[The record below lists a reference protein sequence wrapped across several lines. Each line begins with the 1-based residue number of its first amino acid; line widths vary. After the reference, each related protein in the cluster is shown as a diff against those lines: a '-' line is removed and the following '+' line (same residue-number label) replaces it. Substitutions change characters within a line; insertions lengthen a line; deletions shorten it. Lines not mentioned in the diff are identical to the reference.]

1 MCLCLF
7 FFFFKQKTAYEMRIS
22 DWSSDVCS
30 SDLAIR
36 PFRDQR
42 RSSQPQHQRPK
53 IEGLIIQADHPRE
66 INEEMKMATT
76 DIRVPH
82 GKLALEFGGNRLPLA
97 VLKSHRGYYLG
108 TYDDCGPVSRESAE
122 YWPKEDRKSV
132 VSGKSVSVR
141 VDLGGGRI
149 I

>member
-1 MCLCLF
+1 
-7 FFFFKQKTAYEMRIS
+7 MRIS
-22 DWSSDVCS
+22 DLSSDVCS
-30 SDLAIR
+30 SDLQRPFLHSASDHQCHAIR

-122 YWPKEDRKSV
+122 YWPTEDRAEDALA
-132 VSGKSVSVR
+132 SGEWTQR
-141 VDLGGGRI
+141 DHP
-149 I
+149 

>member
-1 MCLCLF
+1 
-7 FFFFKQKTAYEMRIS
+7 MRMS

-30 SDLAIR
+30 SDLPLLHSAADHQCHAIR

-42 RSSQPQHQRPK
+42 RSSQPQHQRPQ

-97 VLKSHRGYYLG
+97 VLNSHRGYYLG
-108 TYDDCGPVSRESAE
+108 TY
-122 YWPKEDRKSV
+122 EDRKSTRLN
-132 VSGKSVSVR
+132 SSH
-141 VDLGGGRI
+141 
-149 I
+149 

>member
-1 MCLCLF
+1 
-7 FFFFKQKTAYEMRIS
+7 MRIS

-30 SDLAIR
+30 SDLQRPLLHSASDHQCHAIR

-76 DIRVPH
+76 AIRVPH
-82 GKLALEFGGNRLPLA
+82 GKLALEFGGNRLPLP
-97 VLKSHRGYYLG
+97 VLKSPPGHYPR
-108 TYDDCGPVSRESAE
+108 TYDSFGDQKRG
-122 YWPKEDRKSV
+122 
-132 VSGKSVSVR
+132 
-141 VDLGGGRI
+141 
-149 I
+149 